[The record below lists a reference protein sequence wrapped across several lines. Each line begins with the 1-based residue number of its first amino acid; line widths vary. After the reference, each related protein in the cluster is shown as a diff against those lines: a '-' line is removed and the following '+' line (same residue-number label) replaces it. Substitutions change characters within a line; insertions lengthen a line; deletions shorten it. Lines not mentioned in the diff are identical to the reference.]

1 MYRLKS
7 DGKSRPKMKREKI
20 SRFPTTPKEKE
31 KEKKK
36 LYKCPQCAKTPK
48 ILF

>member
-1 MYRLKS
+1 MYRLMK
-7 DGKSRPKMKREKI
+7 DGISRPKMKREKI
-20 SRFPTTPKEKE
+20 PHSPKRKRKR

>member
-1 MYRLKS
+1 MYRLTK

-20 SRFPTTPKEKE
+20 PHSPKRKEKKR

-36 LYKCPQCAKTPK
+36 LYKCPQGAKTPK